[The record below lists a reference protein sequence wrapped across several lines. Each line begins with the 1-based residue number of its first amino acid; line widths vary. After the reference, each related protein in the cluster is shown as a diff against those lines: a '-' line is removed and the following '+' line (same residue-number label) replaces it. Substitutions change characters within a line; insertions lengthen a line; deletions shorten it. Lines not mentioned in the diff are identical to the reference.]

1 MKKILISIL
10 IATALLFPN
19 VVLAD
24 DFDISVNIN
33 NTSIQFDVQPQTIN
47 NRTMV
52 PMRKIFEAL
61 GATVSWDETTQT
73 ATGKKGDVVVNVT
86 IGSKTLFKNSMPV
99 LLDTAALVI
108 DGRTLVPV
116 RAVAESFN
124 CTVDWDE
131 ATHTVNITTSEQQG
145 TIQKQKL
152 TAEQIADKASP
163 AVFYVELYD
172 NNSNPIASGSGFFI
186 DTDGTAVTN
195 YHVIEGTSSAYITT
209 TNGKVYPVENI
220 LKYDEELDLAVI
232 TVGKTDTQGATVT
245 NFPFLE
251 MANSNNIKAGQ
262 IVYAIGS
269 PEGLQNTISDGIIS
283 NTKQIME
290 EHTYIQTTA
299 AISSGSSGG
308 ALLNEYGEVI
318 GVTSAGIKTGE
329 NLGFV
334 IPINAVNSI
343 NKNNVTI
350 SYDDFAKLTE
360 SLQLAVSATE
370 ISIELGKSDTIYVYA
385 GGTSNSNWSIYY
397 EIANN
402 SISSCEWGDWLDEYP
417 DICPLYIYADAV
429 GETYVRIYSDMKSEE
444 KYIKVN
450 VTAPTI
456 EYYPGTST
464 PTYTYYSGRSLYEYS
479 HDMYIYIY
487 DESIFDYIEWLVSL
501 GYYKINTVYESYGT
515 SYSYMDQY
523 DNYLGI
529 TFAAKY
535 NQVWIYAK

>member
-1 MKKILISIL
+1 MKKTLISIL
-10 IATALLFPN
+10 IAIKLLFPN

-24 DFDISVNIN
+24 NIDISVNIN
-33 NTSIQFDVQPQTIN
+33 NTPIQFDVQPQTIN

-61 GATVSWDETTQT
+61 GADVFWDETTQT
-73 ATGKKGDVVVNVT
+73 ATGEKDDVVVNVT
-86 IGSKTLFKNSMPV
+86 IGSKTLFKNSKPV

-131 ATHTVNITTSEQQG
+131 ATHTVNITTSDHQE

-152 TAEQIADKASP
+152 TAEQIADKDSP
-163 AVFYVELYD
+163 AVFYIELYD
-172 NNSNPIASGSGFFI
+172 NNGNAIASGSGFFI

-232 TVGKTDTQGATVT
+232 TIGKTDTQGDTIT

-262 IVYAIGS
+262 VVYAIGS
-269 PEGLQNTISDGIIS
+269 PKGLQNTISNGIIS
-283 NTKQIME
+283 NTKQILG

-299 AISSGSSGG
+299 AISRGSSGG

-318 GVTSAGIKTGE
+318 GVTSAGIETGE

-343 NKNNVTI
+343 NKNTVAI
-350 SYDDFAKLTE
+350 SYNDFATLSE
-360 SLQLAVSATE
+360 SLQLNVSSTE
-370 ISIELGKSDTIYVYA
+370 ISIEFGKSDTIYVYA
-385 GGTSNSNWSIYY
+385 GGTSNSDWSIYY
-397 EIANN
+397 EVAND
-402 SISSCEWGDWLDEYP
+402 SIVSCEWGEWLDEFP
-417 DICPLYIYADAV
+417 DICPLYIYADTV
-429 GETYVRIYSDMKSEE
+429 GETYVKIYSDMKSEE
-444 KYIKVN
+444 KYIKIN
-450 VTAPTI
+450 VTAPII

-464 PTYTYYSGRSLYEYS
+464 PTYTYYSGISLYERS
-479 HDMYIYIY
+479 DDIYVYKY
-487 DESIFDYIEWLVSL
+487 DESIFDYIDWLISL
-501 GYYKINTVYESYGT
+501 GYYQTNKRNQTYGI
-515 SYSYMDQY
+515 SYSYADQY
-523 DNYLGI
+523 NNYLGI
-529 TFAAKY
+529 TFATKY
-535 NQVWIYAK
+535 NEVWIYAK